1 MRLFSSLSRLLSR
14 LADDETMTPVPTP
27 TVSTVSTVP
36 EAGAAR
42 PPADVLQ
49 QRRERRVLRRAGL
62 LTLVGA
68 FALLLALAAVPS
80 GPPRSGGAQ
89 GALAPTPSLTVDASP
104 TGTPAQT
111 PTLSPTPTDQPPAST
126 PFLFDPSQWI
136 PSALTTAFT
145 WIFTSLRDAL
155 VSFLQP
161 AIALN
166 FLVQTPAADTYEHPV
181 VLLLWSV
188 VVAVA
193 DGALALIV
201 LWGGYN
207 AMLHDG
213 IGARYHTA
221 RHVLPRVALA
231 ALAANLSLFFI
242 QVLIDLNNALCGIPS
257 VALRD
262 VVTLLL
268 NRTDS
273 GLAFGILFLAFGVAT
288 LLLIVQMLV
297 RLAMLDLL
305 IVTAPL
311 ALICWAL
318 PQTQAWSRLWTRA
331 FVSTVFVQF
340 LQVLTLSL
348 GGALIGIFRAEN
360 VFFGAMDLLIG
371 LASVYLAIKVPG
383 LLRAF
388 GGPAAPNPLNDA
400 QGVAGT
406 ALVAARLAS
415 FAVAL

>member
-1 MRLFSSLSRLLSR
+1 L
-14 LADDETMTPVPTP
+14 
-27 TVSTVSTVP
+27 
-36 EAGAAR
+36 
-42 PPADVLQ
+42 
-49 QRRERRVLRRAGL
+49 ERRFLRRVGL

-68 FALLLALAAVPS
+68 LALLLALVALPS
-80 GPPRSGGAQ
+80 SPPRSGGLQ
-89 GALAPTPSLTVDASP
+89 IALAPTPSATASMTPTPSPTASP
-104 TGTPAQT
+104 TGS
-111 PTLSPTPTDQPPAST
+111 PTGSPTPADQPPAPGPS
-126 PFLFDPSQWI
+126 FFDPSQWI
-136 PSALTTAFT
+136 PAALTLAFT

-155 VSFLQP
+155 VAFLQP

-166 FLVQTPAADTYEHPV
+166 FLVQTPPADTYDNPV
-181 VLLLWSV
+181 VLVLWSA

-193 DGALALIV
+193 DAALALIV

-207 AMLHDG
+207 AMLHEG

-221 RHVLPRVALA
+221 RQVLPRVALA
-231 ALAANLSLFFI
+231 ALAANLSLFFV
-242 QVLIDLNNALCGIPS
+242 QVLIDLNNALCGVPS
-257 VALRD
+257 VALRE

-268 NRTDS
+268 NRSDS
-273 GLAFGILFLAFGVAT
+273 GLAFGILFLAFGVAA

-311 ALICWAL
+311 ALLCWAL

-331 FVSTVFVQF
+331 FLSTVFVQF

-348 GGALIGIFRAEN
+348 GGALIGIFRAESF
-360 VFFGAMDLLIG
+360 FFGAMDLLIG
-371 LASVYLAIKVPG
+371 LAAVYLALKVPG
-383 LLRAF
+383 LLRSF
-388 GGPAAPNPLNDA
+388 GGPSAPNPLSDA

-415 FAVAL
+415 FAAAL